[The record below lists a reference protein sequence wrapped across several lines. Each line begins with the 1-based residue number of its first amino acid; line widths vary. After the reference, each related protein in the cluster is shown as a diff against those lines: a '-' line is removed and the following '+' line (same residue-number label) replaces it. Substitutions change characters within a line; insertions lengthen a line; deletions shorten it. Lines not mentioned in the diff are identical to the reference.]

1 MDTKSIQPV
10 TLRFAHWAGP
20 VGQELHFFRELF
32 ERATNRPVEI
42 VQDPSSTVDI
52 QLESVYGGG
61 NIPKFQTRAK
71 RYVKSHLPGG
81 INFDDPLFSTNQQ
94 PTGRANFH
102 IFFTGENERP
112 PQGRWDAY
120 LSFDVHSY
128 DGRNSYLPLWWIT
141 SSDILVPTVSPYL
154 GRPITID
161 QMMKHREVDFEKREK
176 FCVAFIG
183 KAYPFRM
190 QSIAALSKIG
200 KVDVFG
206 AIARNTKKT
215 RAIEKFE
222 IAQKYKFVFAFENDH
237 FPGYVTEKLPEA
249 WATGAVPLYWGAD
262 ITRSMNPDA
271 FMNAADY
278 PTIEDFVTAVAGV
291 AKSPKEWRK
300 IAESPL
306 IINRPSIDG
315 VIMRLSKI
323 LEPLRGR

>member
-1 MDTKSIQPV
+1 M
-10 TLRFAHWAGP
+10 
-20 VGQELHFFRELF
+20 
-32 ERATNRPVEI
+32 
-42 VQDPSSTVDI
+42 VDI
-52 QLESVYGGG
+52 QLESVYGEGET
-61 NIPKFQTRAK
+61 PKFQTRAR

-81 INFDDPLFSTNQQ
+81 INFGDPIFSTNQQ
-94 PTGRANFH
+94 PTGRAKFH

-141 SSDILVPTVSPYL
+141 SSNILVPTVSPYL
-154 GRPITID
+154 GRPITIE
-161 QMMKHREVDFEKREK
+161 QMMKSREVEFEKRKK

-200 KVDVFG
+200 KIDVFG

-215 RAIEKFE
+215 RANEKFE
-222 IAQKYKFVFAFENDH
+222 ISQQYKFVYAFENDY

-249 WATGAVPLYWGAD
+249 WATGAVPLYWGSD
-262 ITRSMNPDA
+262 ITNSMNPAA

-278 PTIEDFVTAVAGV
+278 PTIENFALAVGDV
-291 AKSPKEWRK
+291 AKSPDRWRE
-300 IAESPL
+300 IAQSPL
-306 IINRPSIDG
+306 IINRPSIDE
-315 VIMRLSKI
+315 VVTRLSRI
-323 LEPLRGR
+323 LGSLRGKQ